1 MPGPQLLTSVS
12 FAITLQLQFERFKQ
26 FAFERFNNSRLR
38 RISNSRLRGS
48 SNFGWYNQHY
58 RAGEVVLREKPA
70 GLNLLTVPVTQLVNT
85 ILDAEHYILRQLNK

>member
-38 RISNSRLRGS
+38 RISKSRLRGS
-48 SNFGWYNQHY
+48 SNFGWHNQQQVKLFSE
-58 RAGEVVLREKPA
+58 R
-70 GLNLLTVPVTQLVNT
+70 NQLAT
-85 ILDAEHYILRQLNK
+85 IC

>member
-38 RISNSRLRGS
+38 RISKSRLRGS
-48 SNFGWYNQHY
+48 SNFGVAQPT
-58 RAGEVVLREKPA
+58 AGEVVLREKPA
-70 GLNLLTVPVTQLVNT
+70 GHNLLTVPVTQLVNT
-85 ILDAEHYILRQLNK
+85 ILDAGHYILRQLNK